1 MWEAR
6 FKGLGVLDALDLL
19 GGKRNVQ
26 RSDVLVQLFHFSATD
41 NREHVWELLKV
52 VRDGNCLWVFVR
64 SGDREMWFP
73 LLLDVMLSVPTSFP
87 ISSSTS
93 HTFFSSGVRSQWE
106 PISMR
111 PFSPLSLRRA
121 SSALVRIFPA
131 PSTPQGASA
140 RPSERAMGMI
150 SRSND
155 RSRICQL
162 PW

>member
-6 FKGLGVLDALDLL
+6 FKRLGVLDALNLL

-26 RSDVLVQLFHFSATD
+26 RSDVLVQLFNFSATD

-52 VRDGNCLWVFVR
+52 VRDGNCSSVFVR
-64 SGDREMWFP
+64 PGGCETWFP
-73 LLLDVMLSVPTSFP
+73 HLLDVMLSVPTSFP

-93 HTFFSSGVRSQWE
+93 HTFFCSGVRSQ
-106 PISMR
+106 SALHTMR
-111 PFSPLSLRRA
+111 PFSPLSFRRA

-131 PSTPQGASA
+131 ARTPQGASA
-140 RPSERAMGMI
+140 RPSERAIGMI

-155 RSRICQL
+155 RSRIFQL